1 MPRSLIALLVIGAAG
16 ALAALVAYRAAYGNW
31 AWQGDPERLGWCDRV
46 YNRDA
51 APVEKRRT
59 TSDGPLYPVFR
70 APPIVGS
77 VIYSEFTEERASKR
91 HAAGEVC
98 GLVLFRR
105 AQGDTY
111 ITYSLSGGP

>member
-1 MPRSLIALLVIGAAG
+1 MRRSLIALLVVGAVG
-16 ALAALVAYRAAYGNW
+16 GLVAYRAAYGNW

-51 APVEKRRT
+51 APMEERRT
-59 TSDGPLYPVFR
+59 TSNGPLYPVFR

-77 VIYSEFTEERASKR
+77 VVYSEFTKERASKR
-91 HAAGEVC
+91 HAADEVC

-105 AQGDTY
+105 AEGDTY